1 MKCMQRV
8 LLIIVLVFL
17 SILILFIPLKR
28 NEGEAVETEEEMT
41 PIAMLSMDRLQA
53 PPRKPVKTLKEEE
66 SDALAEEPIS
76 AAAPTQPVHYENK
89 TGIKEET
96 DQMPKENTPP
106 YNTLEEAEQ
115 ENPGED
121 GYYYTIDMVTTR
133 PQFDLSLLASSIVYP
148 TLARRQGKEGTVL
161 LRLFIDEKGIIER
174 IIVEDDPGYGFADAA
189 IAAFTNFRVAPAMH
203 DEVPVPVTLLYPI
216 RFSLHNE

>member
-28 NEGEAVETEEEMT
+28 NEGKAVETEEEMT
-41 PIAMLSMDRLQA
+41 PIAMLSMDRLLA
-53 PPRKPVKTLKEEE
+53 SPRIPVETVKESNALDEE
-66 SDALAEEPIS
+66 TIS
-76 AAAPTQPVHYENK
+76 ASVPTLPVPAKEK
-89 TGIKEET
+89 TEKKEET
-96 DQMPKENTPP
+96 SQRPEQNTPP
-106 YNTLEEAEQ
+106 YNTLEEEEH

-161 LRLFIDEKGIIER
+161 LRLFIDEEGKIEQ
-174 IIVEDDPGYGFADAA
+174 IIVEEDPGYGFADAA
-189 IAAFTNFRVAPAMH
+189 IAAFTNFRVAPAIH
-203 DEVPVPVTLLYPI
+203 DDVPVPVTLLYPI

>member
-1 MKCMQRV
+1 MTPRQRV
-8 LLIIVLVFL
+8 FLIVVLGFL

-28 NEGEAVETEEEMT
+28 DEGEVVETEKEMT
-41 PIAMLSMDRLQA
+41 PIAMLSMDRLLA
-53 PPRKPVKTLKEEE
+53 SPRIPVETVKE

-76 AAAPTQPVHYENK
+76 AAAPTQSVHYEDE

-161 LRLFIDEKGIIER
+161 LRLFIDEEGTIEQ
-174 IIVEDDPGYGFADAA
+174 IIVEEDPGYGFADAA

>member
-1 MKCMQRV
+1 MTPRQRV
-8 LLIIVLVFL
+8 FLIVVLVFL

-28 NEGEAVETEEEMT
+28 DEGEVVETEKEMT
-41 PIAMLSMDRLQA
+41 PIAMLSMDRLLA
-53 PPRKPVKTLKEEE
+53 SPRIPVETVKE
-66 SDALAEEPIS
+66 SNALDEEPIS
-76 AAAPTQPVHYENK
+76 ASAPTLPVSAKEK
-89 TGIKEET
+89 TEKKEET
-96 DQMPKENTPP
+96 SQRPEQNTPP
-106 YNTLEEAEQ
+106 YDTLEEEEQ

-161 LRLFIDEKGIIER
+161 LRLFIDEEGKIVQIIIE
-174 IIVEDDPGYGFADAA
+174 EDPGYGFADAA
-189 IAAFTNFRVAPAMH
+189 IAAFTNFRVAPATH

-216 RFSLHNE
+216 RFSLNNE